1 MLTLGVTHLPEV
13 QCIDILSILSSLN
26 ARNAKE
32 DKAEHKSVPTSSSGS
47 ATDDGDGSSVD
58 GSGNGMASNAVSD
71 APQAAAVNHSIP
83 MVCLVLATDGV
94 WYVTF
99 SFCSS
104 VFLSSFLFIFDPIC
118 HLISIPIQSNSIQFK
133 FSDKLMPSALCCTV
147 SSVI

>member
-1 MLTLGVTHLPEV
+1 M

-71 APQAAAVNHSIP
+71 TPQAAAVNHSIP

-99 SFCSS
+99 SFCPS

-118 HLISIPIQSNSIQFK
+118 HLISNSIQSNSNFMT
-133 FSDKLMPSALCCTV
+133 S
-147 SSVI
+147 

>member
-1 MLTLGVTHLPEV
+1 M

-71 APQAAAVNHSIP
+71 APQAAAVNYSIP

-94 WYVTF
+94 WYVTCF
-99 SFCSS
+99 S
-104 VFLSSFLFIFDPIC
+104 VFLSFHFRSHPPFNF
-118 HLISIPIQSNSIQFK
+118 HSH
-133 FSDKLMPSALCCTV
+133 
-147 SSVI
+147 

>member
-1 MLTLGVTHLPEV
+1 M

-94 WYVTF
+94 WYVTCFSVLLFFCLPFF
-99 SFCSS
+99 SF
-104 VFLSSFLFIFDPIC
+104 
-118 HLISIPIQSNSIQFK
+118 SIPSAIEFPFQSNSIQSKCF
-133 FSDKLMPSALCCTV
+133 
-147 SSVI
+147 